1 LSLKRKKVIL
11 LNTVKLLNIL
21 GQLFVFKYKLE
32 NYLSAVFFFI
42 RILLVEPIMVSTKG
56 KIPVPLRSYTSDIEG
71 IAQRLLIEGHIC
83 ATG

>member
-1 LSLKRKKVIL
+1 
-11 LNTVKLLNIL
+11 
-21 GQLFVFKYKLE
+21 LE